1 MTRFE
6 FFARRAAAIGTLLGA
21 AALLAGCGDDTTPP
35 EAQIKRVLES
45 KWREGYAGQPG
56 GLTAA
61 VITPH
66 GEYVAS
72 TIAGVG
78 PGSHFRAA
86 STTKTFTAAAIMVL
100 AQRGKLGI
108 DDLITA
114 NIPGTSTPYVPST
127 PAFAI
132 PFKSQITIRQL
143 LDHRAG
149 IFDVGNSDVPAT
161 AAAPYA
167 GQRYATWAMAHYGP
181 EHTFTIE
188 ELVGVVAQNQLYY
201 TAPGQAFHYS
211 NTGIS
216 IAAKIVEQISGKTFA
231 QFVRDELVLPNGLAE
246 TTFPDD
252 GRVRDLPAPYISG
265 TLKVDGEYRDTT
277 RANVS
282 WGVGEGNVVSTPS
295 DLARWIRR
303 LIKGEAG
310 VSASNVARM
319 VDCLPTHEE
328 HVSYGLGIECHPAD
342 LGTGHNGAIAGYIT
356 VARHDPAIDVT
367 VVLNM
372 SLFDADAFAA
382 QGEFLYGTAREVR
395 AALGY

>member
-1 MTRFE
+1 MRRRTGWLQRAVSLVLLL
-6 FFARRAAAIGTLLGA
+6 FAV
-21 AALLAGCGDDTTPP
+21 AGLTACGDDTTPP
-35 EAQIKRVLES
+35 EAQIKRVLDAR
-45 KWREGYAGQPG
+45 WREAYAGQPG

-100 AQRGKLGI
+100 VQRGKVGL

-114 NIPGTSTPYVPST
+114 NIPGTTTPYVPAT

-132 PFKSQITIRQL
+132 PFKNQITIRQL

-149 IFDVGNSDVPAT
+149 IFDVGNSDIPAT

-167 GQRYATWAMAHYGP
+167 GRRYVDWAMEEYGAD
-181 EHTFTIE
+181 HTFTIE

-216 IAAKIVEQISGKTFA
+216 IAARIVEQVTGKTFA
-231 QFVRDELVLPNGLAE
+231 QFVHDELLMRNSLAE

-252 GRVRDLPAPYISG
+252 GRVRDLPAPYIVG
-265 TLKVDGEYRDTT
+265 TLKLDGEYLDTT

-282 WGVGEGNVVSTPS
+282 WGVGEGNIVTTPAN
-295 DLARWIRR
+295 LVRWIRR
-303 LIKGEAG
+303 LVKGEAG
-310 VSASNVARM
+310 VDAANVARM
-319 VDCLPTHEE
+319 IDCQPTHEG
-328 HVSYGLGIECHPAD
+328 HVLYGLGIECSPPD
-342 LGTGHNGAIAGYIT
+342 IGVGHNGAIAGYLTI
-356 VARHDPAIDVT
+356 ARHDPTNDVT
-367 VVLNM
+367 VVLSM
-372 SLFDADAFAA
+372 SLFDADAFPQ
-382 QGEFLYGTAREVR
+382 QGEFLYGTVREIR
-395 AALGY
+395 AVLGY